1 MNNYDLVINGGKV
14 IDVESKTDDVINIGI
29 ERGVIKLLSQE
40 KLKGR
45 KEVNASGLIVAP
57 GFIDIHTHEDS
68 IKLSG
73 LDDQDYS
80 FPVSIETSKVFLRT
94 GVTTMIGGNCGFSA
108 YPIGPYLDKITK
120 NKISINYGTL
130 LGYNSLREIIGID
143 DRYEGATKKQIE
155 KLKNMVEKEISNRAL
170 GVSFGLELSPGIAT
184 AEVIEI
190 SKIVK
195 KFGKFI
201 AVHMRYEYPQRA
213 LEAVEEMVEV
223 ARETGVRIEI
233 SHLAPMVYGKDE
245 GKNVLEEAL
254 FLIHE
259 AVDEGLD
266 ISADTYPYDASAT
279 SIKSAVF
286 DEGWVNKYN
295 YTYKDIEIL
304 TGPHNGRR
312 CTPELFDS
320 LRAED
325 KDTMVACHNAIPIDD
340 VRRAIQD
347 PLVCIISDG
356 QMIKDPLT
364 GDLNGHPRSAGTP
377 AKLIGDIVRE
387 KKWINLKEAINKLTL
402 IPAKRLKLSNKGRL
416 QEGKDADITIF
427 NLEKIID
434 KSKFGKNIC
443 ASPPEGIEYVI
454 INGDIAC
461 EKKIIK
467 RNDLG
472 QCI

>member
-45 KEVNASGLIVAP
+45 KEINASGLIVAP

-68 IKLSG
+68 IKFSR
-73 LDDQDYS
+73 LDDKDY
-80 FPVSIETSKVFLRT
+80 PLPIETSKVFLRT
-94 GVTTMIGGNCGFSA
+94 GVTTMIGGNCGFSS
-108 YPIGPYLDKITK
+108 YPIEPYLDKITK
-120 NKISINYGTL
+120 NKLSINYGTL
-130 LGYNSLREIIGID
+130 IGYCSLREIIGID
-143 DRYEGATKKQIE
+143 KYKNATKKQIE

-170 GVSFGLELSPGIAT
+170 GVSFGLEYSPGIAT

-195 KFGKFI
+195 KFGKLI
-201 AVHMRYEYPQRA
+201 AVHMRYDYPQRA
-213 LEAVEEMVEV
+213 LETVEEMVEV
-223 ARETGVRIEI
+223 ARETGVRVEI
-233 SHLAPMVYGKDE
+233 SHLAANIYGKDNR
-245 GKNVLEEAL
+245 KNVLEEAL
-254 FLIHE
+254 LLIHG

-266 ISADTYPYDASAT
+266 ILADVYPYVAWGT
-279 SIKSAVF
+279 SIKSTVF
-286 DEGWVNKYN
+286 DEGWINKYN
-295 YTYKDIEIL
+295 FTYKDIEIL
-304 TGPHNGRR
+304 IGPHNGER

-340 VRRAIQD
+340 IRRAIQD
-347 PLVCIISDG
+347 PLVTIISDG
-356 QMIKDPLT
+356 QMTKDAIT
-364 GDLNGHPRSAGTP
+364 GDLKGHPRSAGTP
-377 AKLIGDIVRE
+377 AKLLGDIIRE
-387 KKWINLKEAINKLTL
+387 KKWINLNEGISKLTL

-454 INGDIAC
+454 INGNIAY